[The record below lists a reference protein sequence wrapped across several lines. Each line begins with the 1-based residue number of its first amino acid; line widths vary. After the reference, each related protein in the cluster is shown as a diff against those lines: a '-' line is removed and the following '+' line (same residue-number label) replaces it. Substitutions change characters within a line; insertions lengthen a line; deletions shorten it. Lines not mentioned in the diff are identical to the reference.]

1 MQQHQ
6 SENNPCLSKEI
17 ANLDDTAF
25 EQLTDYIY
33 SPYDVKEF
41 AEQKYVN
48 LYEAKGYQV
57 LNDKK
62 SIGNVGYSRKK
73 WSKKLCLIEA
83 LKYTTRWDFQKN
95 SVNAY
100 TASRSHGW
108 LNSICS
114 HMESAKKP
122 PHYWTKENCIL
133 KAKKYKSRNEFRR
146 KSSYVYKIVTK
157 NGWTEEVCAHIPTII
172 YRKWEKENT
181 DVKLWEKAQI
191 FYEEWIKLNQCSGY
205 VLSRRYKL
213 IRRFN
218 TTGNKNY

>member
-1 MQQHQ
+1 
-6 SENNPCLSKEI
+6 
-17 ANLDDTAF
+17 
-25 EQLTDYIY
+25 
-33 SPYDVKEF
+33 
-41 AEQKYVN
+41 
-48 LYEAKGYQV
+48 
-57 LNDKK
+57 
-62 SIGNVGYSRKK
+62 
-73 WSKKLCLIEA
+73 
-83 LKYTTRWDFQKN
+83 
-95 SVNAY
+95 
-100 TASRSHGW
+100 
-108 LNSICS
+108 
-114 HMESAKKP
+114 MESAKKP

-213 IRRFN
+213 KGHKLKSIVAQFKK
-218 TTGNKNY
+218 GWVPIQDDSWLVWVSSSK